1 MISLSLKDL
10 CRNGKRA
17 PTSGNLDF
25 LILGRFW
32 TKLAKVWDQAG
43 GIFIEVPDPA
53 RSLPGSHG
61 VATDNPAYQSSLVEL
76 GKKLLACARDGD
88 TEGVRSLMARGA
100 PFTTDWLG
108 TSPLHL
114 AAQYGNQAT
123 ADVLLRAGISRDA
136 RTKVDKTP
144 LHVASSEGHTE
155 IVEML
160 LQNGADVDARD
171 MLRMTPLHWAVERGN
186 ISTVEMLLRHGS
198 NTNIESKFDKTA
210 LEIASDNGRPDIF
223 EMLQNAEQFRIVTID
238 NGENDAASMH
248 APTSM
253 ADDNGMVHISVSQQE
268 EVATAA
274 HQIELDPVQ
283 IALNSAAETIV
294 SGPMVTQVQDS
305 IVHQNSY
312 NGLSLDEGIATSR
325 QEVDAIKL
333 LEAHGITMLP
343 EDDQIDPLQAV
354 TASQTLTLTE
364 AGKLALSLSSPV
376 IKPTVTKVV
385 TLNSNSMR
393 SPLSRMALP
402 VVSSPVPQKKQPR
415 VIKLT
420 PEQFAALKSG
430 KSGQIVLSGAGGRK
444 RETITLASPQPRKVT
459 RVSSASEE
467 EGDMKVDLEKQE
479 LKQQLLKKLEEAENF
494 KKELKKREEEAE
506 RLQLQLQAL
515 S

>member
-1 MISLSLKDL
+1 MIRISLRYL

-25 LILGRFW
+25 LILSRFW

-43 GIFIEVPDPA
+43 GIFIEVPDPG
-53 RSLPGSHG
+53 RNNLSGSHG

-144 LHVASSEGHTE
+144 LHVASAEGHTE

-223 EMLQNAEQFRIVTID
+223 EMLQNADQFRIVTID
-238 NGENDAASMH
+238 NGESDQSIH

-253 ADDNGMVHISVSQQE
+253 ADDNGMVHMSVSQQE
-268 EVATAA
+268 EVATAT

-294 SGPMVTQVQDS
+294 SGPMITQVQDS

-312 NGLSLDEGIATSR
+312 NGLSLDEGIASSR
-325 QEVDAIKL
+325 QDVEAMKL

-343 EDDQIDPLQAV
+343 EDDHMDPLQAV

-364 AGKLALSLSSPV
+364 AGKLALSLSSPMV
-376 IKPTVTKVV
+376 KPTVTKVV
-385 TLNSNSMR
+385 TLNSNSVR

-444 RETITLASPQPRKVT
+444 RETITLASPQPRKVA
-459 RVSSASEE
+459 RVSSEE
-467 EGDMKVDLEKQE
+467 VEEVDMKVDLEKQE

>member
-1 MISLSLKDL
+1 
-10 CRNGKRA
+10 
-17 PTSGNLDF
+17 
-25 LILGRFW
+25 LILGRFSA
-32 TKLAKVWDQAG
+32 KLAKVWDQAG
-43 GIFIEVPDPA
+43 GIFIDVPEPA
-53 RSLPGSHG
+53 LRLAGSHG
-61 VATDNPAYQSSLVEL
+61 GGTDNPAYQSSLVEL

-144 LHVASSEGHTE
+144 LHVAAAEGHTE

-238 NGENDAASMH
+238 NGESDAATIL
-248 APTSM
+248 APTSL
-253 ADDNGMVHISVSQQE
+253 ADDHGMNHMSVSQQE
-268 EVATAA
+268 EVAT

-294 SGPMVTQVQDS
+294 TGPIVTQGEVS
-305 IVHQNSY
+305 GHNEY
-312 NGLSLDEGIATSR
+312 NGLSLDEGVSAR
-325 QEVDAIKL
+325 QEVEAIKL

-343 EDDQIDPLQAV
+343 EDDQLDPLQAV

-376 IKPTVTKVV
+376 VKPTVTKVV
-385 TLNSNSMR
+385 TLNSTAVR

-444 RETITLASPQPRKVT
+444 RETITLASPQPRKVA
-459 RVSSASEE
+459 RVGSASEE
-467 EGDMKVDLEKQE
+467 EQDMKVDLGKQDMKVDLEKQE

-494 KKELKKREEEAE
+494 KKELKKREDEAE

-515 S
+515 SN